1 MQFNLDFTLVIDS
14 IPISG
19 ELCRAQPKLVLP
31 LEILFEKD
39 GLNFNDKVSKI
50 LNEWQLAN

>member
-19 ELCRAQPKLVLP
+19 ELCRAQPELVLP
-31 LEILFEKD
+31 LEILFKKD
-39 GLNFNDKVSKI
+39 GLDFNDKVIFLLKF
-50 LNEWQLAN
+50 